1 MKELQKMVAGWVED
15 RPILKVN
22 NQDNKVM
29 GNLIL
34 GEVQEALEV
43 IDDPVKLGRE
53 LADVVFMVMSLAN
66 MKGIDLEDELREKT
80 ALNIVRYQAHMFQE
94 GDYDEARR
102 QVKANEKPIIEEF
115 YGIDI

>member
-1 MKELQKMVAGWVED
+1 
-15 RPILKVN
+15 
-22 NQDNKVM
+22 M

-53 LADVVFMVMSLAN
+53 LADVVFIVMSLAN

-80 ALNIVRYQAHMFQE
+80 ALNTIRYTADLFQE
-94 GDYDEARR
+94 GDYTEARKI
-102 QVKANEKPIIEEF
+102 VKANEKPIIDEF
-115 YGIDI
+115 YSI